1 MRPNGCAKTPMRCA
15 FARARCSRTRGKAV
29 SERLTQAKHAIHSQ
43 APIQASYTP
52 MTHELREAN
61 TIMERMRARTRFIND
76 AMMDMGVGVDVS
88 SRR

>member
-1 MRPNGCAKTPMRCA
+1 
-15 FARARCSRTRGKAV
+15 
-29 SERLTQAKHAIHSQ
+29 
-43 APIQASYTP
+43 